1 MAGIIVCCLLMHCI
15 SGKSPKQ
22 IPVHILMSVGGQYPC
37 IHVFWKC
44 DGIWCWVDVH
54 MCVCVS
60 TEPYWLLMS
69 AMEVVLVQFFALAAV
84 HITRRLNEISTLDSV
99 RWAQKRDLWW

>member
-1 MAGIIVCCLLMHCI
+1 MAYGAGLMLYYIVCAY
-15 SGKSPKQ
+15 
-22 IPVHILMSVGGQYPC
+22 V
-37 IHVFWKC
+37 
-44 DGIWCWVDVH
+44 
-54 MCVCVS
+54 CVCVS